1 MSRDDSADPFHTDAA
16 TLSHYSD
23 TTRENANRLMDDL
36 ELLRV
41 ERQVSNA
48 EKEKENASRRRSR
61 SQQFHH
67 HPDRHNP
74 EAPPEDA
81 FHTLTEPTQL
91 PQISGGPEPTALGKL
106 FKKLRRFPR
115 VVRYFVYVCLLHLG
129 PPLSASNS
137 QVRLLSCYHRLTQQL
152 QRLYQWQ
159 SFF

>member
-1 MSRDDSADPFHTDAA
+1 MSRDTSADPFHTDAA

-23 TTRENANRLMDDL
+23 SRDNANRLMDDL

-61 SQQFHH
+61 SQQHH
-67 HPDRHNP
+67 HQDRHKP

-81 FHTLTEPTQL
+81 FHTLTEPAQL

-115 VVRYFVYVCLLHLG
+115 VVRYFVYVCSLHLVLLCYAYI
-129 PPLSASNS
+129 PRI
-137 QVRLLSCYHRLTQQL
+137 RLLLYYPVLTSAL
-152 QRLYQWQ
+152 QRLYRWR